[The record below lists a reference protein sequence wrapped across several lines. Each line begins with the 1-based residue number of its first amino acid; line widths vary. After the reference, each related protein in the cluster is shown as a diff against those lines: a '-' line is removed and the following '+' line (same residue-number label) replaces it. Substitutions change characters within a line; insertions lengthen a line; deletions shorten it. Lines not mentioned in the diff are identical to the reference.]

1 MYGSKGLCH
10 GPQSSIHTTLRSEVV
25 QISRQIQGC
34 KLEVGPLLLKDKRKS
49 TYVPLI
55 GYILPTCRVEELN
68 FAHCY
73 FRIIIFLLLHLKKI
87 IIKIHNEFL

>member
-1 MYGSKGLCH
+1 MGPKVYVMVLN
-10 GPQSSIHTTLRSEVV
+10 PQSTAALRSEIV

-73 FRIIIFLLLHLKKI
+73 FRIIIFLLLHLKKNYY
-87 IIKIHNEFL
+87 KNS